1 MWSVPCCFGFVLGA
15 VLLVAKEEVEEMEIS
30 ILDWIQSMRTPIG
43 DMVIPLVTKLGDA
56 GMIWILLSVVLVL
69 IPRTRKS
76 GVILAAALCVDVV
89 LCNGILK
96 NLFRRIRPCDINT
109 SIQLLVARPDDF
121 SFPSGHTAA
130 SFAAAAALILAGEKK
145 LWMPA
150 LALAVFIAFSRLYL
164 YVHYPT
170 DILGGIAVGIF
181 AGYAGNWIVNHL
193 SSEKLTNL

>member
-1 MWSVPCCFGFVLGA
+1 
-15 VLLVAKEEVEEMEIS
+15 MEIS

-43 DMVIPLVTKLGDA
+43 DVVIPFITKLGDA
-56 GMIWILLSVVLVL
+56 GMIWILLSVVLLL

-76 GVILAAALCVDVV
+76 GAILAVALCVDVV

-96 NLFRRIRPCDINT
+96 NLFRRIRPCDVNT
-109 SIQLLVARPDDF
+109 SIQLLVTRPDDF

-130 SFAAAAALILAGEKK
+130 SFAAVAALMLAGEKK
-145 LWMPA
+145 LWIPA
-150 LALAVFIAFSRLYL
+150 LVLAVFIAFSRLYL

-181 AGYAGNWIVNHL
+181 AGYVGYWIVNQL
-193 SSEKLTNL
+193 GKRRKSES